1 MLEQAPLMS
10 DAGRWKTMMYEIFW
24 LGQEPKLTAEE
35 QRQAQ
40 KRRTEDA
47 KAAIGTPV
55 KDRELEAMN
64 TLLERARQLREEQ
77 KK

>member
-1 MLEQAPLMS
+1 MMEQAPLMS
-10 DAGRWKTMMYEIFW
+10 DSGRWKTMMYEIFW

-35 QRQAQ
+35 QKQAQ
-40 KRRTEDA
+40 QRRSEDA

-55 KDRELEAMN
+55 KDRELDQMN
-64 TLLERARQLREEQ
+64 ALLERARQLREEQ